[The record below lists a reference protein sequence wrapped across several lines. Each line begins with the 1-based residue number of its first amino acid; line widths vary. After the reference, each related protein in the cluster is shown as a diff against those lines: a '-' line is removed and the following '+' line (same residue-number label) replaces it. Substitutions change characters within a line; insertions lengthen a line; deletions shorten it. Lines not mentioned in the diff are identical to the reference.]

1 MLQANYATA
10 DDNASKAAVNAYY
23 RNKQYKHTY
32 TSAQHTLAQCALDI
46 LHTAYKFTSS
56 YINYRK
62 TFIAVKIAGH
72 AAYNKATAKQAISIL
87 EQKGYTV
94 VVTQQGLIVRI
105 KC

>member
-1 MLQANYATA
+1 MLQANYTTA

-23 RNKQYKHTY
+23 SNKQYKNTY
-32 TSAQHTLAQCALDI
+32 TVAEQTLAQCALDV

-62 TFIAVKIAGH
+62 TFIAVKIAGYT
-72 AAYNKATAKQAISIL
+72 AYNKATAKLAISIL
-87 EQKGYTV
+87 EEKGYTV

>member
-1 MLQANYATA
+1 MLHANYVTA
-10 DDNASKAAVNAYY
+10 DDNANKAAVNAYY
-23 RNKQYKHTY
+23 RNKQYKHSY
-32 TSAQHTLAQCALDI
+32 TSSEQTLAQCALDI

-62 TFIAVKIAGH
+62 TFIAVKIANYV
-72 AAYNKATAKQAISIL
+72 AYNRATAKLAISIL
-87 EQKGYTV
+87 EEKGYTV

>member
-1 MLQANYATA
+1 MLQANFVSA
-10 DDNASKAAVNAYY
+10 DDNARKAAVNAFF

-32 TSAQHTLAQCALDI
+32 TNAQRTLAQCAVDI
-46 LHTAYKFTSS
+46 LHTAYKFSNS

-62 TFIAVKIAGH
+62 TFIAVKIAGY
-72 AAYNKATAKQAISIL
+72 AAYNKASAKQAISIL
-87 EQKGYTV
+87 EEKGYTV

>member
-1 MLQANYATA
+1 MLLANYASA

-32 TSAQHTLAQCALDI
+32 TTAQKHLAQCALDI
-46 LHTAYKFTSS
+46 LHTAYNFANS

-62 TFIAVKIAGH
+62 SFIAVKITNYVAQCEE
-72 AAYNKATAKQAISIL
+72 TALLAISIL
-87 EQKGYTV
+87 QEKGYTV
-94 VVTQQGLIVRI
+94 VVTQQGLIVRV